1 MTDQFTNHGRIEL
14 LTYRQ
19 WQSSKK
25 IDMWDIVWTGEDE
38 GVTTPFIFSML
49 SLELPKHIE
58 VTKGEYKNLASMH
71 KPQHWIFI
79 NSVLSPTQIMMI
91 ICVHMLTASHCI
103 SYTGIAWVDIHRHL
117 LVEHWK
123 FKVSRKV
130 ALRIFV
136 TMVRWKIWSVSRVF
150 AALTYNYDHGK
161 YHEHKEQVL
170 RNKFYA
176 KIARKRLLSHHGL
189 VLTLTSNWRNI
200 HCIGTPQTCGANLT

>member
-79 NSVLSPTQIMMI
+79 NSILSPTQIMMI
-91 ICVHMLTASHCI
+91 MCPHAHCI
-103 SYTGIAWVDIHRHL
+103 SLH
-117 LVEHWK
+117 
-123 FKVSRKV
+123 
-130 ALRIFV
+130 FV
-136 TMVRWKIWSVSRVF
+136 YR
-150 AALTYNYDHGK
+150 Y
-161 YHEHKEQVL
+161 
-170 RNKFYA
+170 
-176 KIARKRLLSHHGL
+176 LLSRHP
-189 VLTLTSNWRNI
+189 SAS
-200 HCIGTPQTCGANLT
+200 TCWALKVQGVEKSSSSYLCHYGDVENMKCE